1 MTKIP
6 NSLHDNPHLR
16 NTPHTCFTLLIEE
29 TLQKLSVDKTNFN
42 YVHGLISYSGYSKD
56 TDIFRFIKDIYLED
70 LKQGK
75 IFFIFDASTEGYSA
89 ITQIPLFD
97 MLYWNCT
104 KYNVNPKQIIYV
116 SANLKD
122 ESAIQTYCE
131 QNNCSPLNVFSFPSF
146 EMTIP
151 YVNKSV
157 EDKIDS
163 TINALRKNY
172 KGKYFSSLSRR
183 NRQYRTTATFLLC
196 HDSISEHALISHDKI
211 QVPKDIAVWKQHHGL
226 EDFSDAQVAEWIS
239 SLPLIVDRDDFEI
252 NWALDLTFQ
261 KIHNKT
267 IFQIANETEMNDYG
281 NTALFLSEKTFRP
294 ISQFQPFVIYGQPG
308 SNYILKE
315 LGYRLYDEWF
325 DLSFDSEPDHVLR
338 YKKLLTSV
346 KDACMQLNSLHK
358 KRQIAWRFK
367 NKELLMHNYST
378 MCKQQYSRDKLM
390 LFLGKIINDQS
401 SC

>member
-1 MTKIP
+1 MSKIP
-6 NSLHDNPHLR
+6 NSLNDSPHLR
-16 NTPHTCFTLLIEE
+16 NTQHTCFTLLIDE
-29 TLQKLSVDKTNFN
+29 TLKKLSISDFD
-42 YVHGLISYSGYSKD
+42 YIHGLITYSGYTKN
-56 TDIFRFIKDIYLED
+56 TDIFCFIEDRCLED

-89 ITQIPLFD
+89 IAQIPLFE
-97 MLYWNCT
+97 MLYWNCA
-104 KYNVNPKQIIYV
+104 KYNINPKQIIYV

-122 ESAIQTYCE
+122 EQAIQTYCE
-131 QNNCSPLNVFSFPSF
+131 QNNCSPINVFSFPSF

-151 YVNKSV
+151 YIDRSV
-157 EDKIDS
+157 EDKINQ
-163 TINALRKNY
+163 TINEVRKNY

-183 NRQYRTTATFLLC
+183 NRQFRTTATFLLC
-196 HDSISEHALISHDKI
+196 HDAVSENALISHDKI
-211 QVPKDIAVWKQHHGL
+211 QIPKDIVAWKQHYGL
-226 EDFSDAQVAEWIS
+226 EDFSDAQVIEWIDT
-239 SLPLIVDRDDFEI
+239 LPRVVDRDDFEI

-267 IFQIANETEMNDYG
+267 IFQIANETEMNDYS

-308 SNYILKE
+308 SNYILKD

-338 YKKLLTSV
+338 YKKLLASV
-346 KDACMQLNSLHK
+346 KDACLQLNGMHK
-358 KRQIAWRFK
+358 KQQIAWRFK
-367 NKELLMHNYST
+367 NQELLMHNYST

-390 LFLGKIINDQS
+390 LFIRKIINDRS